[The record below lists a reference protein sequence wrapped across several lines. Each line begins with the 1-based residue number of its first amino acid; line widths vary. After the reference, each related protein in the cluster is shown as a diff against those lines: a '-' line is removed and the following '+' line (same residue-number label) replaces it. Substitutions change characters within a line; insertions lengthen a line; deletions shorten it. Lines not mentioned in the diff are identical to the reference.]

1 MPMLEDRLRQVMADE
16 TARLHAAPDLV
27 ERVIRGSRRRRK
39 RGRLAALAA
48 SLAVVAT
55 APLYL
60 ATTQGAVQ
68 APAVAET
75 PPPPAIDDTP
85 PVPSANPSFGDLG
98 DGRKFGHVR
107 VGYLPDGLRWGDWS
121 IDLGDRYATVWNYD
135 GKASSGYGVEIY
147 VYENEAVQEVDDRVQ
162 SYRDDA
168 YGTDAE
174 GGKDVTVGGRTG
186 YMVVAN
192 VGEDG
197 GAGSPTLFLNMGEK
211 RRAEI
216 MFSSII
222 VKRLGSA
229 QAVDRELR
237 KIAEG
242 LTATD

>member
-1 MPMLEDRLRQVMADE
+1 MPMLEDRLRQVMAEE
-16 TARLHAAPDLV
+16 TARLQAAPDLV

-60 ATTQGAVQ
+60 TTTQSAMQ
-68 APAVAET
+68 APAVSEA
-75 PPPPAIDDTP
+75 PGPPAIDDTP
-85 PVPSANPSFGDLG
+85 PMPSKNPTLGDLG
-98 DGRKFGHVR
+98 DGRKFGHVK

-121 IDLGDRYATVWNYD
+121 VDFGDQYATAWNYD
-135 GKASSGYGVEIY
+135 GKASSGYCVEIY
-147 VYENEAVQEVDDRVQ
+147 VYENEAVKEVDDRVQ
-162 SYRDDA
+162 SYRDDE
-168 YGTDAE
+168 YGANGE

-197 GAGSPTLFLNMGEK
+197 QAGSPTLILNMGER

-216 MFSSII
+216 MFSYIL
-222 VKRLGSA
+222 VKRLGGA
-229 QAVDRELR
+229 KAVERELR

-242 LTATD
+242 LTAVD